1 MFFYDYETMLAEIKN
16 IQLET
21 EKENENRQKQYD
33 MINPSAMMRSMQAN
47 MPKMQMP
54 SFNMP
59 KI

>member
-16 IQLET
+16 IQLEQ
-21 EKENENRQKQYD
+21 EKEQEKQQKQQD

-54 SFNMP
+54 SFSMP
-59 KI
+59 KM

>member
-33 MINPSAMMRSMQAN
+33 TINPSAMMRSMQAN